1 MLKLSLRSESCKHS
15 CMLWGAS
22 AINPGKANRFG
33 FDPWGDLFFFFF
45 WGSYS
50 PCIPNISFCILFSTP
65 LFFYHLVS
73 NLLISAFYLT
83 VCLFSPL
90 PLPVF
95 VASANALCGWGADV
109 FTSRGRALL
118 ANGHVMWSN
127 AQPVALERA
136 LGSRAEQA
144 RQTLRKRRSGE
155 LSLARR
161 GSPAPW
167 AKLESRK
174 GRTRRQRDGE
184 GQKRWQ
190 SWCCW
195 QTNIKN
201 KKKMNKKRERE
212 KLYTMDCGK
221 PDGLCTKAHFGLQN
235 YIWHSGAYVLG
246 VIHTDTVCCCGFS
259 GMLHAP

>member
-45 WGSYS
+45 LGSYS

-118 ANGHVMWSN
+118 ANGHVIWSN

-195 QTNIKN
+195 QTNMKKKKKWIKN
-201 KKKMNKKRERE
+201 ERERSC
-212 KLYTMDCGK
+212 TQWTVGSQMGCAPK
-221 PDGLCTKAHFGLQN
+221 PISGFKITFDTQVLMYWASFILTLCAVVAFQELRRN
-235 YIWHSGAYVLG
+235 
-246 VIHTDTVCCCGFS
+246 
-259 GMLHAP
+259 M

>member
-1 MLKLSLRSESCKHS
+1 MV
-15 CMLWGAS
+15 
-22 AINPGKANRFG
+22 
-33 FDPWGDLFFFFF
+33 FF
-45 WGSYS
+45 GSYS
-50 PCIPNISFCILFSTP
+50 PCIPNISFHILFSTL

-83 VCLFSPL
+83 VCLSSPL

-144 RQTLRKRRSGE
+144 GQTLRKRRSGE

-190 SWCCW
+190 S
-195 QTNIKN
+195 
-201 KKKMNKKRERE
+201 
-212 KLYTMDCGK
+212 
-221 PDGLCTKAHFGLQN
+221 
-235 YIWHSGAYVLG
+235 
-246 VIHTDTVCCCGFS
+246 
-259 GMLHAP
+259 